1 MRAIVYVIQVV
12 IGGVLGAIL
21 GRGAITAVD
30 AAASPS
36 CSRGCCGVLAVL
48 VIGMAVLGGVA
59 AYSGW

>member
-1 MRAIVYVIQVV
+1 MAAIVYVIQVV

-36 CSRGCCGVLAVL
+36 CWRGCCAV
-48 VIGMAVLGGVA
+48 VAVVVVGMLVLGGVGA
-59 AYSGW
+59 ARGW